1 MITRTRFGFR
11 HVTIPL
17 LLALG
22 LCLAGGLLLVMQA
35 QAGSRDARPAAHFAK
50 APAPGASY
58 VAGEV
63 LVRLRA
69 GASQSG
75 KKALAGALGAAG
87 VRDLRVQA
95 VVPRG
100 QRILLFKS
108 TTLTG
113 KALVASALRNP
124 NVIAASLNYRRSADA
139 APVYP
144 DDPLF
149 TDLWGLS
156 NTGQTGGTP
165 GADIGAPEAWSTTT
179 GSAAAPACSR
189 APSAPRCRG
198 PASRRDPRRTP
209 GERSGGFR
217 RFSFG
222 STLGA
227 DSRSTR
233 ERGV

>member
-1 MITRTRFGFR
+1 L
-11 HVTIPL
+11 V
-17 LLALG
+17 ALP
-22 LCLAGGLLLVMQA
+22 AA
-35 QAGSRDARPAAHFAK
+35 RRRDAAAASRDTLVLAA
-50 APAPGASY
+50 
-58 VAGEV
+58 
-63 LVRLRA
+63 
-69 GASQSG
+69 
-75 KKALAGALGAAG
+75 
-87 VRDLRVQA
+87 
-95 VVPRG
+95 
-100 QRILLFKS
+100 
-108 TTLTG
+108 
-113 KALVASALRNP
+113 
-124 NVIAASLNYRRSADA
+124 AASLVAAGPEHRA
-139 APVYP
+139 APLGAKSPRYQADVGLMLTLGLDRIPASAPLVYP
-144 DDPLF
+144 DDPDF
-149 TDLWGLS
+149 TRLWGLS
-156 NTGQTGGTP
+156 NTYQSGGVP